1 MTKRAPQPQIISLT
15 INALGA
21 GGDGVGTYN
30 NKPVYI
36 PKSAPGD
43 HITAR
48 VTETKDDYKG
58 DIISIESPS
67 PERIPAPCPHFTT
80 CGGCDL
86 QHINESAY
94 RAWKIAKVKTTL
106 ERNGIIPKHW
116 ENPVFIAPATRRRTT
131 LALLKTN
138 DKTLILGYH
147 APRSHTITNIDSCL
161 ILEPELDNIIQKLRP
176 YLLALAPVKTPL
188 DITIQNA
195 GGIDVMLTSDWG
207 NFNLAQNETLA
218 AMMNDLGINRIARR
232 KNETT
237 APEVLLSRAPVTK
250 TFGALNV
257 NLPPAAFLQ
266 ASDAGENALTA
277 LVKQHAQGAKN
288 IADLFCG
295 SGTFSGHLLA
305 LGASVHAVDSDTA
318 AINALKHPKL
328 TTEKRNLFK
337 EPLKQSELS
346 TFDCIVLDP
355 PRAGAKAQT
364 ENLVYA
370 NTPKIIAV
378 SCNPA
383 TFARDAKILLEDGG
397 YTLQSLTIVDQFVW
411 SAHIEIVALFTL

>member
-1 MTKRAPQPQIISLT
+1 MTKRAPQPQTITLT
-15 INALGA
+15 IDSLGA
-21 GGDGVGTYN
+21 GGDGIGTYN

-36 PKSAPGD
+36 AKSAPGD
-43 HITAR
+43 HLTAR
-48 VTETKDDYKG
+48 VTESKDDYKG
-58 DIISIESPS
+58 EVLSIETPS
-67 PERIPAPCPHFTT
+67 PERIPAPCPHYTT

-86 QHINESAY
+86 QHINENAY

-106 ERNGIIPKHW
+106 ARSGITPKIW
-116 ENPVFIAPATRRRTT
+116 GEPIFLPAATRRRTT

-138 DKTLILGYH
+138 EKTLILGYH
-147 APRSHTITNIDSCL
+147 APRSHKITSINTCL

-176 YLLALAPVKTPL
+176 YLLQLAPSKTPL
-188 DITIQNA
+188 DITIQNS
-195 GGIDVMLTSDWG
+195 GGIDVMLTGEWG
-207 NFNLAQNETLA
+207 NFNLAQNEALA
-218 AMMNDLGINRIARR
+218 AMMNDLSISRIARR

-237 APEVLLSRAPVTK
+237 APEILLARAAIIK
-250 TFGALNV
+250 TFGALKV

-266 ASDAGENALTA
+266 ASAEGEAALTTI
-277 LVKQHAQGAKN
+277 VKHHAQGSKH

-295 SGTFSGHLLA
+295 SGTFTGHLLD
-305 LGASVHAVDSDTA
+305 LGATVHAVDSDTA

-328 TTEKRNLFK
+328 TTAKRNLFK

-346 TFDCIVLDP
+346 TFDCIVFDP

-411 SAHIEIVALFTL
+411 SAHVEIVALFTL